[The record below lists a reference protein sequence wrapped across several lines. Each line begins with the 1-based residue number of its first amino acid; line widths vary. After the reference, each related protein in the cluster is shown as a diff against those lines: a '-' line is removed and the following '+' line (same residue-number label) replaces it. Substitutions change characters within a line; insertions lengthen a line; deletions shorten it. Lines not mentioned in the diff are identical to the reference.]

1 MILVDNSQVVL
12 SSIFA
17 HTRGDTKSIDEN
29 LVRHMALNS
38 YKWIRNRFSSEYG
51 ELIICE
57 DSSNCWRKNFFPLY
71 KAARK
76 KSHENDDKDWRSIY
90 DTLTRIRDEVRETF
104 PYKNMKVDNCE
115 ADDIIAV
122 ITKHYCVSEKIMIIS
137 GDKDFQQLQTS
148 DNVQQYSPI
157 QKKMIVCEDPVRHLV
172 EHVIA
177 GDRSDGVPNILSDD
191 DVFMVESKR
200 QKPCGKKKISSILE
214 DINNWNTTRNWERNE
229 TLVDLSKIP
238 VYIVDR
244 IFDEWEKPTEGSRSK
259 IFNYMVEHKLT
270 NLIGDI
276 QDF

>member
-1 MILVDNSQVVL
+1 
-12 SSIFA
+12 
-17 HTRGDTKSIDEN
+17 
-29 LVRHMALNS
+29 
-38 YKWIRNRFSSEYG
+38 
-51 ELIICE
+51 
-57 DSSNCWRKNFFPLY
+57 
-71 KAARK
+71 
-76 KSHENDDKDWRSIY
+76 
-90 DTLTRIRDEVRETF
+90 
-104 PYKNMKVDNCE
+104 MKVDNCE